1 MMRTIFLLT
10 LAVILNLGCARVRV
24 EAPKEPIK
32 VDIAMRLDI
41 YQHVQKDI
49 DAIEDIVSGAQNESK
64 PAEKQSLLEY
74 CVNFAYA
81 QEGLSPEVEEAALRR
96 KDRYAQINSW
106 QEKGIVGENKLGL
119 LEVRDKKAVDTQLLE
134 ELIKA
139 ENNDRVVIYQSL
151 AKKNNTSLEEI
162 QKIYAERLQRDV
174 PTGTPI
180 EVFDASRGIYAWK
193 VK

>member
-1 MMRTIFLLT
+1 MMRMIFLLT

-64 PAEKQSLLEY
+64 PAEKQSLLDH

-180 EVFDASRGIYAWK
+180 EIFDASRGIYAWK

>member
-64 PAEKQSLLEY
+64 PAEKQSLLDH